1 MQQLQTVINAAELWQ
16 HARRKNKGA
25 SRGAMATRPVPIVVR
40 SCGFRASHC
49 FLFVAIGMSCFATM
63 TSWAQESSSI
73 AKQAQNPI
81 ANLISVPLENDFDP
95 QTGYKREDS
104 YVLEA
109 KPVVPFRLSND
120 WNLIT
125 RTIIPIIQVP
135 DLTPNVS
142 GVSGL
147 GDVELSL
154 FLSPAKVGPVIWG
167 VGPAISFPTATEDI
181 LGTKKL
187 SVGPAV
193 VVLRSQGHWLF
204 GALVQNLFSV
214 AGPSARPDVNQMLMQ
229 PFVNYN
235 LWHGWYLVSSPI
247 ITANWEAT
255 PANTWTVPVGGGV
268 GKIVHFGKLPI
279 NVYTQ
284 FFRNTSYPEG
294 TTHWSARFE
303 VQFLFPKK
311 R

>member
-1 MQQLQTVINAAELWQ
+1 MHYRFITTAP
-16 HARRKNKGA
+16 A
-25 SRGAMATRPVPIVVR
+25 SRWGSLQQTKGSRGERVAVTRGSSSCQSLSFAPRPKFLSAMVCLFFLGLATAR
-40 SCGFRASHC
+40 
-49 FLFVAIGMSCFATM
+49 
-63 TSWAQESSSI
+63 AQESTSI

-104 YVLEA
+104 YVQEV

-167 VGPAISFPTATEDI
+167 VGPAISIPTATE
-181 LGTKKL
+181 
-187 SVGPAV
+187 
-193 VVLRSQGHWLF
+193 
-204 GALVQNLFSV
+204 
-214 AGPSARPDVNQMLMQ
+214 
-229 PFVNYN
+229 
-235 LWHGWYLVSSPI
+235 
-247 ITANWEAT
+247 
-255 PANTWTVPVGGGV
+255 
-268 GKIVHFGKLPI
+268 
-279 NVYTQ
+279 
-284 FFRNTSYPEG
+284 
-294 TTHWSARFE
+294 
-303 VQFLFPKK
+303 
-311 R
+311 

>member
-1 MQQLQTVINAAELWQ
+1 MVCLFFLGLAT
-16 HARRKNKGA
+16 ARG
-25 SRGAMATRPVPIVVR
+25 
-40 SCGFRASHC
+40 
-49 FLFVAIGMSCFATM
+49 
-63 TSWAQESSSI
+63 QESTSI

-81 ANLISVPLENDFDP
+81 ANLISVPLENDFNP
-95 QTGYKREDS
+95 QTGYKQEDS
-104 YVLEA
+104 YVLQI
-109 KPVVPFRLSND
+109 KPVVPFHLSND

-135 DLTPNVS
+135 NLAPGVN

-154 FLSPAKVGPVIWG
+154 FFSPARVGHLIWG
-167 VGPAISFPTATEDI
+167 AGPAISVPTARQDI

-214 AGPSARPDVNQMLMQ
+214 AGPSARLDVNQMLMQ

-235 LWHGWYLVSSPI
+235 LQHGWYLTSSPI

-268 GKIVHFGKLPI
+268 GKIVHFGKLPV

-284 FFRNTSYPEG
+284 FFRNTSYPED
-294 TTHWSARFE
+294 TSHWSARFQM
-303 VQFLFPKK
+303 QFLFPKA

>member
-1 MQQLQTVINAAELWQ
+1 LWQ
-16 HARRKNKGA
+16 HTRRKKKEA
-25 SRGAMATRPVPIVVR
+25 SRGAMATRPVSTVVR
-40 SCGFRASHC
+40 SCGFSASHY
-49 FLFVAIGMSCFATM
+49 FLFVAIGMNCLGTM
-63 TSWAQESSSI
+63 ASWAQESSSI

-104 YVLEA
+104 YVQEV

-167 VGPAISFPTATEDI
+167 VGPAISIPTATEDI

-187 SVGPAV
+187 SVGPA
-193 VVLRSQGHWLF
+193 
-204 GALVQNLFSV
+204 
-214 AGPSARPDVNQMLMQ
+214 
-229 PFVNYN
+229 
-235 LWHGWYLVSSPI
+235 
-247 ITANWEAT
+247 
-255 PANTWTVPVGGGV
+255 
-268 GKIVHFGKLPI
+268 
-279 NVYTQ
+279 
-284 FFRNTSYPEG
+284 
-294 TTHWSARFE
+294 
-303 VQFLFPKK
+303 
-311 R
+311 